1 MFRYYFRSS
10 AVCLFPVKSKQIL
23 CRYLHSVGGNFETKH
38 FDECTRKQEFW
49 LVLGSKWLPLCAT
62 AARYHFAHK
71 NHHLQYFFFG
81 SNLWYVRYIYVMFY
95 YYCTIQ
101 LYYVMNNDPL
111 KKIFPP
117 RFLNLISDYYYF
129 LKKGAGNVANCSL
142 TYIFIWRRSISRR
155 HRVDLTKF

>member
-23 CRYLHSVGGNFETKH
+23 CRYLHSSVGGNFETKH
-38 FDECTRKQEFW
+38 FDEKTRDLASFGFKMTPSVCNRSKVPILLIKIITCSIFF
-49 LVLGSKWLPLCAT
+49 LVQT
-62 AARYHFAHK
+62 YNMFD
-71 NHHLQYFFFG
+71 
-81 SNLWYVRYIYVMFY
+81 IYVMFYY

-111 KKIFPP
+111 KKIFLP

-142 TYIFIWRRSISRR
+142 TYIFI
-155 HRVDLTKF
+155 

>member
-1 MFRYYFRSS
+1 MFY
-10 AVCLFPVKSKQIL
+10 
-23 CRYLHSVGGNFETKH
+23 
-38 FDECTRKQEFW
+38 
-49 LVLGSKWLPLCAT
+49 
-62 AARYHFAHK
+62 
-71 NHHLQYFFFG
+71 
-81 SNLWYVRYIYVMFY
+81 Y

-142 TYIFIWRRSISRR
+142 TYIFI
-155 HRVDLTKF
+155 